1 MLCVATLVPRVLLS
15 MVLGVTGNPERWE
28 YDVIAASIV
37 NGAGHLYDRLGFLYF
52 AYAPPLWSYI
62 LAGLLLLPG
71 ESRVSIQ
78 IVQALFCLGAAL
90 AVASLTHRIT
100 KDRRTGMLAGACV
113 ALQPSLLYYSVAKSD
128 PLPLNV
134 FLLSVIILNGVEL
147 VRSPSENR
155 AFGFG
160 ALVGLAAGLYV
171 AQGILDLIRGRVLVR
186 IGTSLDEALN
196 ARVFDTVVRLPLM
209 VGGRNEGLQPLRDLD
224 NVRSFLSSMGPGAF
238 FDLPWLPFYL
248 AICFMFHTLI
258 GVTALVGAII
268 LVTLTIITE
277 FMSRAPAREAMG
289 LASRRNDLA
298 ATSRRNAEVL
308 VAMGMS
314 SRLTKR
320 WSEAN
325 EKYLAGNQRASDVAG
340 GLGAIAKVMRMV
352 LQSAVLAVGAYLVIN
367 QEATAGVI
375 IAGSILSARALAPV
389 DLAIAHW
396 KGFVAARQSWHRL
409 NKLLEALP
417 AQAEQTLLQ
426 SPSKRLSVEGV
437 SIVPPGDQKI
447 IVQDVTFALEAGN
460 GLGVIGPSGSG
471 KSSLIRALVGV
482 WQPVRGKVRLDGAA
496 LDQWSSDVIGRH
508 IGYLPQ
514 DVELF
519 AGSVAQNICRYD
531 PEATS
536 DTIIRAAKEAG
547 VHDMII
553 KMREGYDTQ
562 IGEQGTAL
570 SAGQAQRVAL
580 ARALYG
586 DPFLIVLDEPN
597 SNLDTEGDEA
607 LSRAVR
613 ASRERGAIVVVVAHR
628 PIGIEAVDMLLVLK
642 DGRMQA
648 FGPKETVLGQVLQ
661 PRVAPPSPIK
671 IVSEGGVTKS

>member
-1 MLCVATLVPRVLLS
+1 MAAVSGVRRSELGDALRACRSAFIGVGVMSCMINLLYLTGSLFMLEVYDRVL
-15 MVLGVTGNPERWE
+15 P
-28 YDVIAASIV
+28 
-37 NGAGHLYDRLGFLYF
+37 
-52 AYAPPLWSYI
+52 
-62 LAGLLLLPG
+62 
-71 ESRVSIQ
+71 SR
-78 IVQALFCLGAAL
+78 
-90 AVASLTHRIT
+90 
-100 KDRRTGMLAGACV
+100 
-113 ALQPSLLYYSVAKSD
+113 SV
-128 PLPLNV
+128 PT
-134 FLLSVIILNGVEL
+134 
-147 VRSPSENR
+147 
-155 AFGFG
+155 
-160 ALVGLAAGLYV
+160 LVGLAVLAGGMYV
-171 AQGILDLIRGRVLVR
+171 AQGVLDLIRARILGR

-196 ARVFDTVVRLPLM
+196 ARVFDTIVRLPLM

-248 AICFMFHTLI
+248 AICFAFHVMI
-258 GVTALVGAII
+258 GLTALVGAVI
-268 LVTLTIITE
+268 LVSLTLVTE

-314 SRLTKR
+314 GRLTRR

-325 EKYLAGNQRASDVAG
+325 QNYLAGNQRASDVAG
-340 GLGAIAKVMRMV
+340 GLGAIAKVMRMT
-352 LQSAVLAVGAYLVIN
+352 LQSAVLGVGAYLVIH
-367 QEATAGVI
+367 QEATAGII

-409 NKLLEALP
+409 NRLLESLP
-417 AQAEQTLLQ
+417 ARAMPTLLQ
-426 SPSKRLSVEGV
+426 SPSSRLSVEAV
-437 SIVPPGDQKI
+437 SIMPPGDQRV
-447 IVQDVTFALEAGN
+447 IVQDVTFALDAGS

-471 KSSLIRALVGV
+471 KSSLVRALVGV

-496 LDQWSSDVIGRH
+496 LDQWSSDVLGRH

-519 AGSVAQNICRYD
+519 AGTVAQNICRFD
-531 PEATS
+531 TEAGS
-536 DTIIRAAKEAG
+536 DSVIAAAKEAG
-547 VHDMII
+547 VHEMIV
-553 KMREGYDTQ
+553 KMRDGYDTQ

-586 DPFLIVLDEPN
+586 NPFLIVLDEPN

-607 LSRAVR
+607 LTRAVR
-613 ASRERGAIVVVVAHR
+613 SARERGAIVLVVAHR
-628 PIGIEAVDMLLVLK
+628 PIGIEAVDQLLVLR
-642 DGRMQA
+642 DGRMHA
-648 FGPKETVLGQVLQ
+648 FGSKETVLGQVLQ
-661 PRVAPPSPIK
+661 RVAPPTPIK
-671 IVSEGGVTKS
+671 IVSDGGVAKS